1 MDTIISNI
9 SQALVNQSCEHIDD
23 FEQLA
28 LEIPGLRERIDA
40 TIVDIEH
47 RANWYDG
54 LNAVNTNTHLPAL
67 LLMTM

>member
-9 SQALVNQSCEHIDD
+9 SRVLINQADEHIDEW
-23 FEQLA
+23 EQLA
-28 LEIPGLRERIDA
+28 LKMPGSRERIDA
-40 TIVDIEH
+40 KIVDIEH

-54 LNAVNTNTHLPAL
+54 LNVVNTHTHLPAL